1 MVPPMNLLDWLILAG
16 YMAGMIALSVFLG
29 RGQSS
34 QEDYYV
40 GGRDL
45 PWWAVG
51 VSTMATQ
58 TSAISFISVP
68 AFVAVREGGGLTWL
82 QYELAVPLAMI
93 FIMIFLIPFFRR
105 LELISVYEYLELR
118 FGPGTRSFLA
128 AVFLLSRGLGTGVGV
143 YASAIV
149 LAVCL
154 DMKLSHMILTIGVVT
169 LIYDTIGGMKAV
181 VYSDVLQMVILVVGI
196 FLSIGYALAEV
207 GGWGAALSAMD
218 PARFH
223 ALQWTSGLGDG
234 GEFPFWGFL
243 FGGFFLYASYYG
255 CDQSQAQRELS
266 APTLADTKYSLV
278 FNGFARLPL
287 TVAYVALGLAAGA
300 VFIKSPEAR
309 ALLPEGK
316 ADYMVPTFVL
326 HYLPHGIKA
335 LIFSAILAAAM
346 SSLDS
351 ALNSLSASTM
361 RDFVERY
368 VIRGT
373 PDQRTMMWWGKLT
386 TVGWGVLIIVF
397 AFLLGGEDTVVE
409 RINKVGSAFYGPILA
424 AFLAGVAVRSVRGPA
439 MVAGIIAG
447 VAGNLLLWMGGDFL
461 QRSLGIQPVFWMWWN
476 MLGCVLSMAVA
487 VGLSPLMARG
497 AAPSTEGL
505 ILWDTDIWQQ
515 ERRWWPTYG
524 LLLGYF
530 AVMLTLCFY
539 APRFLG

>member
-1 MVPPMNLLDWLILAG
+1 MNALDWTVLAG
-16 YMAGMIALSVFLG
+16 YMAGMILLSVYLG
-29 RGQSS
+29 RGQTS

-51 VSTMATQ
+51 ISTMATQ

-82 QYELAVPLAMI
+82 QYELGVPLAMV
-93 FIMIFLIPFFRR
+93 FIMVLLIPFFRR

-154 DMKLSHMILTIGVVT
+154 DTKLAYMILAIGIVT
-169 LIYDTIGGMKAV
+169 LVYDTIGGMKAV
-181 VYSDVLQMVILVVGI
+181 VYSDVIQMLILVGGI
-196 FLSIGYALAEV
+196 VLSIHYALSEV
-207 GGWGAALSAMD
+207 GGWSAAVAAHD
-218 PARFH
+218 PARFR
-223 ALQWTSGLGDG
+223 ALEWTHGLGDG
-234 GEFPFWGFL
+234 GRYPFWAFL

-255 CDQSQAQRELS
+255 ADQSQAQRELS
-266 APTLADTKYSLV
+266 APSLAHTKYSLV

-287 TVAYVALGLAAGA
+287 TLGYVTLGIAAGA
-300 VFIKSPEAR
+300 VFVGSAEAT
-309 ALLPEGK
+309 ALIPEGK
-316 ADYMVPTFVL
+316 VDYMVPTFVL
-326 HYLPHGIKA
+326 HYLPHGVKA
-335 LIFSAILAAAM
+335 VIFAAILAAAM

-368 VIRGT
+368 LVRGASS
-373 PDQRTMMWWGKLT
+373 PRVLMWGGKLT
-386 TVGWGVLIIVF
+386 TVGWGLLVIVF

-424 AFLAGVAVRSVRGPA
+424 AFLAGVTTRRVGGPA
-439 MVAGIIAG
+439 VVAGIIAG
-447 VAGNLLLWMGGDFL
+447 VAGNLLLWVGADLLERVFA
-461 QRSLGIQPVFWMWWN
+461 IQPIFWMWWN
-476 MLGCVLSMAVA
+476 LFGCVVSMAVA
-487 VGLSPLMARG
+487 LAVSLVAS
-497 AAPSTEGL
+497 APAPREGL
-505 ILWDTDIWQQ
+505 VLWDTDVWGE
-515 ERRWWPTYG
+515 ERRWLPTYG
-524 LLLGYF
+524 LLILYFVGMLAVCSRAPALLG
-530 AVMLTLCFY
+530 
-539 APRFLG
+539 

>member
-1 MVPPMNLLDWLILAG
+1 MNPLDWTVLAA
-16 YMAGMIALSVFLG
+16 YMAGMILLSVYLG

-51 VSTMATQ
+51 ISTMATQ
-58 TSAISFISVP
+58 TSAISFISLP
-68 AFVAVREGGGLTWL
+68 AFVAMREGGGLTWL

-93 FIMIFLIPFFRR
+93 FIMIFLIPFFRK

-118 FGPGTRSFLA
+118 FGPGTRSLLA
-128 AVFLLSRGLGTGVGV
+128 AVFLISRGLGTGVGV

-149 LAVCL
+149 LSVCL
-154 DMKLSHMILTIGVVT
+154 GMELWAMILLIGVVT

-181 VYSDVLQMVILVVGI
+181 VYSDVIQMVILVGGI
-196 FLSIGYALAEV
+196 FLSIGYALGEV
-207 GGWGAALSAMD
+207 GGWSAALAAHD
-218 PARFH
+218 PARFV
-223 ALQWTSGLGDG
+223 ALDPSTGLGDG
-234 GEFPFWGFL
+234 GKYPLWGFM

-287 TVAYVALGLAAGA
+287 TLAYIALGLTAGA
-300 VFIKSPEAR
+300 VFTSNPEAR
-309 ALLPEGK
+309 ALLVEGK
-316 ADYMVPTFVL
+316 PDYMVPTFVM

-335 LIFSAILAAAM
+335 LIFAAILAAAM

-351 ALNSLSASTM
+351 SLNSLSASTM

-368 VIRGT
+368 VVRSKDGSA
-373 PDQRTMMWWGKLT
+373 PLWAGKVT
-386 TVGWGVLIIVF
+386 TVAWGLLIIGF

-424 AFLAGVAVRSVRGPA
+424 AFLAGVTLRRVNGPG
-439 MVAGIIAG
+439 MVVGICVG
-447 VAGNLLLWMGGDFL
+447 VAVNLMLWLGGDHLRAWF
-461 QRSLGIQPVFWMWWN
+461 GIEPIFWMWWN
-476 MLGCVLSMAVA
+476 LIGCVVSMVTALLVSL
-487 VGLSPLMARG
+487 VTRPPPPEKIKGHVIW
-497 AAPSTEGL
+497 E
-505 ILWDTDIWQQ
+505 TDLWQQ
-515 ERRWWPTYG
+515 ERRWLPTYG
-524 LLLGYF
+524 LLLLYF
-530 AVMLTLCFY
+530 VGMLLFCRA
-539 APRFLG
+539 APGLLGSG

>member
-1 MVPPMNLLDWLILAG
+1 MNVWDWLILAT
-16 YMAGMIALSVFLG
+16 YMASMIGLSVFLG
-29 RGQSS
+29 RGQDS

-51 VSTMATQ
+51 ISTMATQ

-93 FIMIFLIPFFRR
+93 FIMVFLIPFFRR

-154 DMKLSHMILTIGVVT
+154 KTELAYMILVIGVVT

-181 VYSDVLQMVILVVGI
+181 VYSDVIQMVILVGGVVV
-196 FLSIGYALAEV
+196 SILYALDEV
-207 GGWGAALSAMD
+207 GGWGEALSRID
-218 PARFH
+218 PARFR
-223 ALQWTSGLGDG
+223 ALEMSSGLGDG
-234 GEFPFWGFL
+234 GRFPFWGFL
-243 FGGFFLYASYYG
+243 FGGFFLYSSYYG

-287 TVAYVALGLAAGA
+287 TLAYVALGLAAGA
-300 VFIKSPEAR
+300 VFSNNPEAR
-309 ALLPEGK
+309 SLLPEGK
-316 ADYMVPTFVL
+316 VDYMVPTFVL

-335 LIFSAILAAAM
+335 LIFAAILAAAM

-361 RDFVERY
+361 RDFIERY
-368 VIRGT
+368 LVRRN
-373 PDQRTMMWWGKLT
+373 PDPRTLMWWGKLT
-386 TVGWGVLIIVF
+386 TVGWGLLIIAF

-424 AFLAGVAVRSVRGPA
+424 AFLVGVTIRAVTGPA

-447 VAGNLLLWMGGDFL
+447 VGSNLLLWIGDDFL
-461 QRSLGIQPVFWMWWN
+461 LATFGIKSVFWMWWN
-476 MLGCVLSMAVA
+476 LFGCVVSVVVALAARALLRPTAAVDT
-487 VGLSPLMARG
+487 S
-497 AAPSTEGL
+497 GL
-505 ILWDTDIWQQ
+505 ILWETDVWEQ
-515 ERRWWPTYG
+515 ERRWLPTYG
-524 LLLGYF
+524 LLFAYFLGML
-530 AVMLTLCFY
+530 AVCHF
-539 APRFLG
+539 APRLLQG

>member
-1 MVPPMNLLDWLILAG
+1 MNLWDWSILAV

-29 RGQSS
+29 RGQSN

-154 DMKLSHMILTIGVVT
+154 DTKLSYMILTIGIVT
-169 LIYDTIGGMKAV
+169 LVYDTIGGMKAV
-181 VYSDVLQMVILVVGI
+181 VYSDVLQMVILVGGI
-196 FLSIGYALAEV
+196 ALCIVYALSDV
-207 GGWGAALSAMD
+207 GGWSGALSAVD
-218 PARFH
+218 PARLV
-223 ALQWTSGLGDG
+223 ALDFSSGLGDG
-234 GEFPFWGFL
+234 GRFPFWGFL

-287 TVAYVALGLAAGA
+287 TVAYVALGLAVGA
-300 VFIKSPEAR
+300 VFVQNPEAR
-309 ALLPEGK
+309 ELLPEGK
-316 ADYMVPTFVL
+316 VDYMVPTFVL

-361 RDFVERY
+361 RDFIERY
-368 VIRGT
+368 LVKGE
-373 PDQRTMMWWGKLT
+373 PDPRTMMWGGKLT
-386 TVGWGVLIIVF
+386 TVGWGLLIIVF

-424 AFLAGVAVRSVRGPA
+424 AFLVGVTVRRVRGPA
-439 MVAGIIAG
+439 MVTGIIAG
-447 VAGNLLLWMGGDFL
+447 VGFNLLLW
-461 QRSLGIQPVFWMWWN
+461 LGEDLLGRALAIEPIFWMWWN
-476 MLGCVLSMAVA
+476 LFGCAVSMIVALALGP
-487 VGLSPLMARG
+487 VGDPGGR
-497 AAPSTEGL
+497 PTKGL
-505 ILWDTDIWQQ
+505 VLWDTDIWRQ

-530 AVMLTLCFY
+530 LVMLGLCYY
-539 APRFLG
+539 APAILG

>member
-1 MVPPMNLLDWLILAG
+1 MNLLDWSILAG
-16 YMAGMIALSVFLG
+16 YMLGMIALSVFLG
-29 RGQSS
+29 RGQAD

-51 VSTMATQ
+51 ISTMATQ

-82 QYELAVPLAMI
+82 QYELGVPLAMV
-93 FIMIFLIPFFRR
+93 FIMVLLIPFFRR

-154 DMKLSHMILTIGVVT
+154 DTKLAYMILAIGIVT
-169 LIYDTIGGMKAV
+169 LVYDTIGGMKAV
-181 VYSDVLQMVILVVGI
+181 VYSDVIQMLILVGGI
-196 FLSIGYALAEV
+196 VLSIHYALSEV
-207 GGWGAALSAMD
+207 GGWSAAVAAHD
-218 PARFH
+218 PARFR
-223 ALQWTSGLGDG
+223 ALEWTHGLGDG
-234 GEFPFWGFL
+234 GRYPFWAFL

-255 CDQSQAQRELS
+255 ADQSQAQRELS
-266 APTLADTKYSLV
+266 APSLAHTKYSLV

-287 TVAYVALGLAAGA
+287 TLGYVTLGIAAGA
-300 VFIKSPEAR
+300 VFVGSAEAT
-309 ALLPEGK
+309 ALIPEGK
-316 ADYMVPTFVL
+316 VDYMVPTFVL
-326 HYLPHGIKA
+326 HYLPHGVKA
-335 LIFSAILAAAM
+335 VIFAAILAAAM

-368 VIRGT
+368 LVRGASS
-373 PDQRTMMWWGKLT
+373 PRVLMWGGKLT
-386 TVGWGVLIIVF
+386 TVGWGLLVIVF

-424 AFLAGVAVRSVRGPA
+424 AFLAGVTTRRVGGPA
-439 MVAGIIAG
+439 VVAGIIAG
-447 VAGNLLLWMGGDFL
+447 VAGNLLLWVGADLLERVFA
-461 QRSLGIQPVFWMWWN
+461 IQPIFWMWWN
-476 MLGCVLSMAVA
+476 LFGCVVSMAVA
-487 VGLSPLMARG
+487 LAVSLVAS
-497 AAPSTEGL
+497 APAPREGL
-505 ILWDTDIWQQ
+505 VLWDTDVWGE
-515 ERRWWPTYG
+515 ERRWLPTYG
-524 LLLGYF
+524 LLILYFVGMLAVCSRAPALLG
-530 AVMLTLCFY
+530 
-539 APRFLG
+539 